1 METSIEGSV
10 VGLLEIFAEIRI
22 LLCLL
27 NKIYSITGALKFDKT
42 RKDKTKTKSFFKYS
56 MWKNRFTAVTTSFWK
71 KSQIS

>member
-56 MWKNRFTAVTTSFWK
+56 M
-71 KSQIS
+71 